1 MDVQIVK
8 FAILL
13 ALRKIQ
19 FAPGKRLRVIR
30 NGQSLPCLLFG
41 KRYKWRQPFGATSPN
56 RVPYRSIA
64 YVREEKER
72 TRCAELLSLKQ
83 QWRPR
88 TEQEKSGHS
97 AVTCG

>member
-13 ALRKIQ
+13 PFGKIQ

-30 NGQSLPCLLFG
+30 SGQSLPYLLFG
-41 KRYKWRQPFGATSPN
+41 KRYKWRQPFSATSPN
-56 RVPYRSIA
+56 RVPYGSIA

-72 TRCAELLSLKQ
+72 TRRAELLSLKN
-83 QWRPR
+83 QWRPG
-88 TEQEKSGHS
+88 TEQEKRDHG
-97 AVTCG
+97 AVACV